1 MPASRQ
7 EIDEQA
13 AEWMICL
20 YEGPLSD
27 EQRQAFERWKQQG
40 PQYAAAAARMQ
51 DVVSRMHSLRGQQA
65 PAQAALSA
73 AFNGQRPPR
82 SGKRAA
88 RALLLTGC
96 LALPVALMLDSRFAQ
111 QWLADSRTGPTE
123 WKTLHLADQSTLTL
137 SGGSALNVHFD
148 GQQRRIELLQGE
160 ILVDVAHDATRP
172 FIVQTEQGSLR
183 ALGTRFVVRREADS
197 TVLTLLQSRVAAQS
211 ANAQQTLEV
220 ATGEQARIRTASVQ
234 LLGTV
239 DPQSIDEAWRR
250 HQLVV
255 ENRPLSE
262 VLDELDRHRRG
273 HLQFDREALAGL
285 RVSAVL
291 PLDDTDRALELMA
304 QSLPIEVQ
312 HFTPWLTRVTAAP
325 TAKK

>member
-1 MPASRQ
+1 MPTPRQ

-20 YEGPLSD
+20 NEGSLSD
-27 EQRQAFERWKQQG
+27 EQRQAFERWQQQG

-51 DVVSRMHSLRGQQA
+51 EVVSRMHSLRGQQA
-65 PAQAALSA
+65 PAQAALNA
-73 AFNGQRPPR
+73 AFKGRTTR
-82 SGKRAA
+82 SGKRGM
-88 RALLLTGC
+88 RALLLVCC
-96 LALPVALMLDSRFAQ
+96 LALPITLLLNSRYPQ
-111 QWLADSRTGPTE
+111 QWLADSSTGATE

-172 FIVQTEQGSLR
+172 FIVQTTQGQLR

-220 ATGEQARIRTASVQ
+220 ATGEQARIRTNSVQ

-239 DPQSIDEAWRR
+239 DPQSIDEAWRH

-255 ENRPLSE
+255 ENQPLPE
-262 VLDELDRHRRG
+262 VLDELGRHRRG
-273 HLQFDREALAGL
+273 HLQFDRQALAGL

-291 PLDDTDRALELMA
+291 PLDDTNRALELMA
-304 QSLPIEVQ
+304 ESLPIEVQ
-312 HFTPWLTRVTAAP
+312 HFTPWLTRVTA
-325 TAKK
+325 TTKK

>member
-1 MPASRQ
+1 MPTPRQ

-20 YEGPLSD
+20 HEGSLSD
-27 EQRQAFERWKQQG
+27 EQHQAFERWQQQG

-51 DVVSRMHSLRGQQA
+51 EVVSRMHSLRGQQA
-65 PAQAALSA
+65 PAQAALNA
-73 AFNGQRPPR
+73 AFKDRTTR
-82 SGKRAA
+82 SGKRGM
-88 RALLLTGC
+88 RALLLVCC
-96 LALPVALMLDSRFAQ
+96 LALPITLLLNSRYPQ
-111 QWLADSRTGPTE
+111 QWLADSSTGATE

-172 FIVQTEQGSLR
+172 FIVQTTQGQLR

-197 TVLTLLQSRVAAQS
+197 TVLTLLQSRVAVQS

-220 ATGEQARIRTASVQ
+220 ATGEQARIRTSSVQ
-234 LLGTV
+234 LLGTI

-273 HLQFDREALAGL
+273 HLQFDRQALAGL

-312 HFTPWLTRVTAAP
+312 HFTPWLTRVTA